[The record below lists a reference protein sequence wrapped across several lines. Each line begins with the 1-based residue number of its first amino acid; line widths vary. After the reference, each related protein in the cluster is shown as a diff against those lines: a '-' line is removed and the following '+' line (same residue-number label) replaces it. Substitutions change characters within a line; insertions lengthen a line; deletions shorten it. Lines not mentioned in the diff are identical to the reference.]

1 MRQND
6 CFLGTFGLKIRET
19 ALYLQH
25 ELIKNLTQRH
35 IHLGFLLVKGLSMS
49 GD

>member
-6 CFLGTFGLKIRET
+6 GFQGTFGLKIREM

-25 ELIKNLTQRH
+25 ELIKNLTQRY
-35 IHLGFLLVKGLSMS
+35 IHLGFLLVKGLSML